1 MSTPSGKGPT
11 AKPIALVIAAQVRLS
26 MPKTAQPHRQA
37 PVNVKHALKNAA
49 NSSPAAKA
57 AFRRAAP
64 SVKAATPHLKALAQ
78 PGKGLLSSLRHGVSA
93 MHSLRQVTR
102 EMRKES
108 RDPKATV
115 ASAFKAA
122 AKASPAAT
130 AAFQR
135 AAPAAA
141 KAQHHVEALSR
152 LQQGPKSNLLSTLGH
167 GIQAMRSLRQVTKA
181 MPRGSGFAPIESAP
195 MKSAPIE
202 SAHGGSHAPRISGSP
217 HDSQGKPID
226 HRELLAQLRQHVV
239 SAQTIHAQGGGQ
251 AQGSGAVPSASGSPS
266 AQFAA
271 LLIVRRQSSALSAFK
286 HRK

>member
-1 MSTPSGKGPT
+1 MSTSSPNGPV
-11 AKPIALVIAAQVRLS
+11 ARPIALVIAAQVRLS

-49 NSSPAAKA
+49 NSSPAARA
-57 AFRRAAP
+57 AFKRAAP

-108 RDPKATV
+108 TDPKATV

-122 AKASPAAT
+122 STASPAAA

-152 LQQGPKSNLLSTLGH
+152 LQQGPKSSLLSTLGH

-195 MKSAPIE
+195 IE
-202 SAHGGSHAPRISGSP
+202 SAHGASHAPQISGSP
-217 HDSQGKPID
+217 HNSQGKPID
-226 HRELLAQLRQHVV
+226 HRELLAQLRQHIA
-239 SAQTIHAQGGGQ
+239 SAQTIRS
-251 AQGSGAVPSASGSPS
+251 QGSQTQGSVAPPS

-271 LLIVRRQSSALSAFK
+271 LLIVRRNAGALSAFTG
-286 HRK
+286 RR

>member
-1 MSTPSGKGPT
+1 MSTSSPNGPV
-11 AKPIALVIAAQVRLS
+11 ARPIALVIAAQVRLS

-49 NSSPAAKA
+49 NSSPAARA
-57 AFRRAAP
+57 AFKRAAP

-78 PGKGLLSSLRHGVSA
+78 PGKGLLSSLRHGASA

-108 RDPKATV
+108 TDPKATV

-122 AKASPAAT
+122 STASPAAA

-152 LQQGPKSNLLSTLGH
+152 LQQGPKSGLLSTLGH
-167 GIQAMRSLRQVTKA
+167 GFQAMRSLRQVTKA

-195 MKSAPIE
+195 IE
-202 SAHGGSHAPRISGSP
+202 SAHGASHAPQISGSP
-217 HDSQGKPID
+217 HNSQGKPID
-226 HRELLAQLRQHVV
+226 HRELLAQLRQHIA
-239 SAQTIHAQGGGQ
+239 SAQTIHAQGSQ
-251 AQGSGAVPSASGSPS
+251 TQGSVAPPS

-271 LLIVRRQSSALSAFK
+271 LLIVRRNASALSAFTG
-286 HRK
+286 RR

>member
-1 MSTPSGKGPT
+1 MSTSSPNGPV
-11 AKPIALVIAAQVRLS
+11 ARPIALVIAAQVRLS
-26 MPKTAQPHRQA
+26 MPKTAQPHHQA

-49 NSSPAAKA
+49 NSSPAARA
-57 AFRRAAP
+57 AFKRAAP
-64 SVKAATPHLKALAQ
+64 SIKAATPHLKALAQ
-78 PGKGLLSSLRHGVSA
+78 PGKGLLSSLRHGASA

-108 RDPKATV
+108 NDPKATV

-122 AKASPAAT
+122 STASPAAA

-152 LQQGPKSNLLSTLGH
+152 LQQGPKSSLLSTLGH

-181 MPRGSGFAPIESAP
+181 MPRGSGFAPIESV
-195 MKSAPIE
+195 PIE
-202 SAHGGSHAPRISGSP
+202 SAHGASHAPQISGSP

-226 HRELLAQLRQHVV
+226 HRELLAQLRQHIA
-239 SAQTIHAQGGGQ
+239 SAQTIHAQGSQ
-251 AQGSGAVPSASGSPS
+251 TQGSVAPPS

-271 LLIVRRQSSALSAFK
+271 LLIVRRNASALSAFTG
-286 HRK
+286 RR

>member
-26 MPKTAQPHRQA
+26 MPKTAQPHRQP

-49 NSSPAAKA
+49 NSSPAAQA

-108 RDPKATV
+108 SDPKATV

-141 KAQHHVEALSR
+141 KAQHHVEALSQ
-152 LQQGPKSNLLSTLGH
+152 LQQGPKSSLLSTLGH

-181 MPRGSGFAPIESAP
+181 MPRGSGFAPIESAAIE
-195 MKSAPIE
+195 SAPIT
-202 SAHGGSHAPRISGSP
+202 SAHGASHAPQMSGSP
-217 HDSQGKPID
+217 HDAQGKPID
-226 HRELLAQLRQHVV
+226 HRELLSQLRQHIA
-239 SAQTIHAQGGGQ
+239 SAQASHAQGN
-251 AQGSGAVPSASGSPS
+251 GAAPSASGSPS
-266 AQFAA
+266 TQFAA

>member
-26 MPKTAQPHRQA
+26 MPKTPQPHRQA

-57 AFRRAAP
+57 AFKRAAP

-78 PGKGLLSSLRHGVSA
+78 PGKGLLSSLRHGASA

-108 RDPKATV
+108 TDPKATV

-122 AKASPAAT
+122 STASPAAAT
-130 AAFQR
+130 AFQR

-152 LQQGPKSNLLSTLGH
+152 LQQGPKSSLLSTLGH
-167 GIQAMRSLRQVTKA
+167 GIQAMRSLREVTKA

-195 MKSAPIE
+195 IESASMKSA
-202 SAHGGSHAPRISGSP
+202 HGASRAPQISGSP

-226 HRELLAQLRQHVV
+226 HRELLAQLRKHVASV
-239 SAQTIHAQGGGQ
+239 QGSH
-251 AQGSGAVPSASGSPS
+251 AQGSGAEPS

-271 LLIVRRQSSALSAFK
+271 LLIVRRQSSPLSAFK
-286 HRK
+286 QRK

>member
-1 MSTPSGKGPT
+1 MSTSSPNGPV
-11 AKPIALVIAAQVRLS
+11 ARPIALVIAAQVRLS

-49 NSSPAAKA
+49 NSSPAARA
-57 AFRRAAP
+57 AFKRAAP

-108 RDPKATV
+108 IDPKATV

-122 AKASPAAT
+122 STASPAAA

-152 LQQGPKSNLLSTLGH
+152 LQQGPKSSLLSTLGH
-167 GIQAMRSLRQVTKA
+167 GVQAMRSLRQVTKA

-195 MKSAPIE
+195 IE
-202 SAHGGSHAPRISGSP
+202 SAHGASHAPQISGSP
-217 HDSQGKPID
+217 HNSQGKPID
-226 HRELLAQLRQHVV
+226 HRELLAQLRQHIA
-239 SAQTIHAQGGGQ
+239 SAQTIRS
-251 AQGSGAVPSASGSPS
+251 QGSQTQGSVAPPS

-271 LLIVRRQSSALSAFK
+271 LLIVRRNAGALSAFTG
-286 HRK
+286 RR

>member
-11 AKPIALVIAAQVRLS
+11 ARPIALVIAAQVRLS

-108 RDPKATV
+108 TDPKATV
-115 ASAFKAA
+115 ASAFKTA

-195 MKSAPIE
+195 IA
-202 SAHGGSHAPRISGSP
+202 SAHGASHASQISGSP

-226 HRELLAQLRQHVV
+226 HRELLTQLRQHIA
-239 SAQTIHAQGGGQ
+239 SAQASHAQGN
-251 AQGSGAVPSASGSPS
+251 GAAPSASGSPS

-271 LLIVRRQSSALSAFK
+271 LLIVRRQSSVLSAFT

>member
-11 AKPIALVIAAQVRLS
+11 ARPIALVIAAQVRLS

-49 NSSPAAKA
+49 NSSPAAQA

-108 RDPKATV
+108 TDPKATV

-130 AAFQR
+130 VAFQR

-152 LQQGPKSNLLSTLGH
+152 LQEGPKSSLLSTLGH

-181 MPRGSGFAPIESAP
+181 MPRGSGCAPIESAP
-195 MKSAPIE
+195 IE
-202 SAHGGSHAPRISGSP
+202 SAPLKSAHGASHAPQISGSP

-226 HRELLAQLRQHVV
+226 HRELLTQLRQHIA
-239 SAQTIHAQGGGQ
+239 SAQASHAQGN
-251 AQGSGAVPSASGSPS
+251 GAAPSASDSPS

-271 LLIVRRQSSALSAFK
+271 LLIVRRQSSALSAFT

>member
-11 AKPIALVIAAQVRLS
+11 ARPIALVIAAQVRLS

-49 NSSPAAKA
+49 NSSPAAQA

-108 RDPKATV
+108 TDPKATV

-152 LQQGPKSNLLSTLGH
+152 LQQGPKSSLLSTLGH

-195 MKSAPIE
+195 IE
-202 SAHGGSHAPRISGSP
+202 SAPLKSAHGASHAPQISGSP

-226 HRELLAQLRQHVV
+226 HRELLSQLRQHIA
-239 SAQTIHAQGGGQ
+239 SAQTFHAHASQP
-251 AQGSGAVPSASGSPS
+251 QGSGAAPSTSGSPS

>member
-26 MPKTAQPHRQA
+26 MPKTPQPHRQA

-57 AFRRAAP
+57 AFKRAAP

-78 PGKGLLSSLRHGVSA
+78 PGKGLLSSLRHGASA

-108 RDPKATV
+108 TDPKATV

-122 AKASPAAT
+122 STASPAAAT
-130 AAFQR
+130 AFQR

-152 LQQGPKSNLLSTLGH
+152 LQQGPKSSLLSTLGH
-167 GIQAMRSLRQVTKA
+167 GIQAMRSLREVTKA

-195 MKSAPIE
+195 IESASMKSA
-202 SAHGGSHAPRISGSP
+202 HGASLAPQISGSP

-226 HRELLAQLRQHVV
+226 HRELLAQLRKHVASV
-239 SAQTIHAQGGGQ
+239 QGSHAQG
-251 AQGSGAVPSASGSPS
+251 SSAEPS

-271 LLIVRRQSSALSAFK
+271 LLIVRRQSSPLSAFK
-286 HRK
+286 QRK

>member
-57 AFRRAAP
+57 AFKRAAP
-64 SVKAATPHLKALAQ
+64 SVKAATPHLQALAQ
-78 PGKGLLSSLRHGVSA
+78 PGKGLLSSLRHGASA
-93 MHSLRQVTR
+93 MHSLRQLTR

-108 RDPKATV
+108 TDPKATV

-122 AKASPAAT
+122 STASPAAA

-152 LQQGPKSNLLSTLGH
+152 LQQGAKPSLLSTLGH
-167 GIQAMRSLRQVTKA
+167 GIQAMRSLREVTKA

-195 MKSAPIE
+195 IE
-202 SAHGGSHAPRISGSP
+202 SAHGASLAPQISGSP

-226 HRELLAQLRQHVV
+226 HRESLAQLRKHVA
-239 SAQTIHAQGGGQ
+239 S
-251 AQGSGAVPSASGSPS
+251 AQGSGAEPS

-271 LLIVRRQSSALSAFK
+271 LLIVRRQSSPLSAFK
-286 HRK
+286 QRK

>member
-26 MPKTAQPHRQA
+26 MPKTPQPHRQA

-57 AFRRAAP
+57 AFKRAAP
-64 SVKAATPHLKALAQ
+64 SVKAATPHLQALAQ
-78 PGKGLLSSLRHGVSA
+78 PGKGLLSSLRHGASA

-108 RDPKATV
+108 TDPKATV

-122 AKASPAAT
+122 STASPAAAT
-130 AAFQR
+130 AFQR

-152 LQQGPKSNLLSTLGH
+152 LQQGSKPSLLSTLGH
-167 GIQAMRSLRQVTKA
+167 GIQAMRSLREVTKA

-195 MKSAPIE
+195 MKSAPMKSAPMK
-202 SAHGGSHAPRISGSP
+202 SAHGASLAPRISGSP

-226 HRELLAQLRQHVV
+226 HRELLAQLRKHVA
-239 SAQTIHAQGGGQ
+239 S
-251 AQGSGAVPSASGSPS
+251 AQGSGAEPS

-271 LLIVRRQSSALSAFK
+271 LLIVRRQSSPLSAFK
-286 HRK
+286 QRK

>member
-11 AKPIALVIAAQVRLS
+11 ARPIALVIAAQVRLS

-108 RDPKATV
+108 TDPKATV
-115 ASAFKAA
+115 ASAFKTA
-122 AKASPAAT
+122 AKASPAAA

-195 MKSAPIE
+195 TPQ
-202 SAHGGSHAPRISGSP
+202 ISGSP
-217 HDSQGKPID
+217 HDSQAKPID
-226 HRELLAQLRQHVV
+226 HRELLTHLRQHIA
-239 SAQTIHAQGGGQ
+239 SAQASHAQGNS
-251 AQGSGAVPSASGSPS
+251 AAPSASGSPS

-271 LLIVRRQSSALSAFK
+271 LLIVRRQPSALSAFK

>member
-11 AKPIALVIAAQVRLS
+11 ARPIALVIAAQVRLS

-49 NSSPAAKA
+49 NSSPAAQA

-64 SVKAATPHLKALAQ
+64 SVKAATPHLNALAQ

-108 RDPKATV
+108 TDPKATV
-115 ASAFKAA
+115 ASAFKTAA
-122 AKASPAAT
+122 QASPAAA

-152 LQQGPKSNLLSTLGH
+152 LQQGPKSSLLSTLGH

-181 MPRGSGFAPIESAP
+181 QRGSGFAPIESAP
-195 MKSAPIE
+195 ITSASIT
-202 SAHGGSHAPRISGSP
+202 SAHGASHAPQISGSP

-226 HRELLAQLRQHVV
+226 HRELLTQLRQHIA
-239 SAQTIHAQGGGQ
+239 SAQASHAQGN
-251 AQGSGAVPSASGSPS
+251 GAAPSASGSPS

-271 LLIVRRQSSALSAFK
+271 LLIVRRQSSALSAFT

>member
-26 MPKTAQPHRQA
+26 MPKTPQPHRQA

-57 AFRRAAP
+57 AFKRAAP

-78 PGKGLLSSLRHGVSA
+78 PGKGLLSSLRHGASA

-108 RDPKATV
+108 TDPKATV

-122 AKASPAAT
+122 STASPAAAT
-130 AAFQR
+130 AFQR

-152 LQQGPKSNLLSTLGH
+152 LQQEPKSNLLSTLGH
-167 GIQAMRSLRQVTKA
+167 GIQAMRSLREVTKA

-195 MKSAPIE
+195 MKSAPMKSAPMK
-202 SAHGGSHAPRISGSP
+202 SAHGASLAPRISGSP

-226 HRELLAQLRQHVV
+226 HRELLAQLRKHVA
-239 SAQTIHAQGGGQ
+239 SAQGSH
-251 AQGSGAVPSASGSPS
+251 AQGSGAEPS

-271 LLIVRRQSSALSAFK
+271 LLIVRRQSSPLSAFK
-286 HRK
+286 QRK

>member
-1 MSTPSGKGPT
+1 MSTSSPNGPV
-11 AKPIALVIAAQVRLS
+11 ARPIALVIAAQVRLS

-49 NSSPAAKA
+49 NSSPAARA
-57 AFRRAAP
+57 AFKRAAP

-108 RDPKATV
+108 TDPKATV

-122 AKASPAAT
+122 STASPAAAT
-130 AAFQR
+130 AFQR

-152 LQQGPKSNLLSTLGH
+152 LQQGPKSSLLSTLGH
-167 GIQAMRSLRQVTKA
+167 GVQAMRSLRQVTKA

-195 MKSAPIE
+195 IE
-202 SAHGGSHAPRISGSP
+202 SAHGASHAPQISGSP
-217 HDSQGKPID
+217 HNSQGKPID
-226 HRELLAQLRQHVV
+226 HRELLAQLRQHIA
-239 SAQTIHAQGGGQ
+239 SAQTIRS
-251 AQGSGAVPSASGSPS
+251 QGSQTQGSVAPPS

-271 LLIVRRQSSALSAFK
+271 LLIVRRNAGALSAFTG
-286 HRK
+286 RR

>member
-11 AKPIALVIAAQVRLS
+11 ARPIALVIAAQVRLS

-108 RDPKATV
+108 ADPKATV
-115 ASAFKAA
+115 ASAFKTA

-181 MPRGSGFAPIESAP
+181 MPRGSGFAPIEP
-195 MKSAPIE
+195 APIT
-202 SAHGGSHAPRISGSP
+202 SAHGASHAPQISGSP

-226 HRELLAQLRQHVV
+226 HRELLTQLRQHIA
-239 SAQTIHAQGGGQ
+239 SAQASHAQGN
-251 AQGSGAVPSASGSPS
+251 GAAPSASGSPS

-271 LLIVRRQSSALSAFK
+271 LLIVRRQSSVLSAFT

>member
-1 MSTPSGKGPT
+1 MSTPSGNGPT
-11 AKPIALVIAAQVRLS
+11 ARPIALVIAAQVRLS

-49 NSSPAAKA
+49 NSSPAAQA

-108 RDPKATV
+108 TDPKATV
-115 ASAFKAA
+115 ASAFKTA
-122 AKASPAAT
+122 AKASPAAA

-167 GIQAMRSLRQVTKA
+167 GIQAMRSLRQVTKG

-195 MKSAPIE
+195 ITTASIT
-202 SAHGGSHAPRISGSP
+202 SAHGASHAPQISGSP

-226 HRELLAQLRQHVV
+226 HRELLTQLRQHIV
-239 SAQTIHAQGGGQ
+239 SAQASHAQGN
-251 AQGSGAVPSASGSPS
+251 GAAPSASGSPS

-271 LLIVRRQSSALSAFK
+271 LLIVRRQSSALSAFT

>member
-26 MPKTAQPHRQA
+26 MPKTPQPHRQA

-108 RDPKATV
+108 TDPKATV
-115 ASAFKAA
+115 ASAFKTA
-122 AKASPAAT
+122 AKASPAAA

-152 LQQGPKSNLLSTLGH
+152 LQQGPKSSLLSTLGH

-181 MPRGSGFAPIESAP
+181 MPRGSSFAPIESAP
-195 MKSAPIE
+195 IE
-202 SAHGGSHAPRISGSP
+202 SAQGASHAPQISGSP

-226 HRELLAQLRQHVV
+226 HRELLTQLRQHIA
-239 SAQTIHAQGGGQ
+239 SAQASHAQGN
-251 AQGSGAVPSASGSPS
+251 GAAPSASGSPS

>member
-11 AKPIALVIAAQVRLS
+11 ARPIALVIAAQVRLS

-49 NSSPAAKA
+49 NSSPAAQA

-93 MHSLRQVTR
+93 MHSLRHVTR

-108 RDPKATV
+108 TDPKATV
-115 ASAFKAA
+115 ASAFKTA
-122 AKASPAAT
+122 AKASPAAA

-181 MPRGSGFAPIESAP
+181 MPRGSGFAPIEP
-195 MKSAPIE
+195 APIT
-202 SAHGGSHAPRISGSP
+202 SAHGASHAPQISGSP

-226 HRELLAQLRQHVV
+226 HRELLTQLRQHIA
-239 SAQTIHAQGGGQ
+239 SAQASHAQGN
-251 AQGSGAVPSASGSPS
+251 GAAPSASGSPS